1 MSSANQVEN
10 IKQLEGDVYTYK
22 ASIDQAIIE
31 RNEALESIDKEKSIT
46 SDIKEK
52 ITIMKQEI
60 EENGVEEGIKDHV
73 TEVEAIKRAFKDKQC
88 RIEVMKRQ
96 LELVKRSAA
105 EALKRKSFW
114 TMVSSATTLLA
125 VAASFAY
132 VARAH

>member
-1 MSSANQVEN
+1 MSSANQVEK
-10 IKQLEGDVYTYK
+10 IKQLEGDICTYK

-31 RNEALESIDKEKSIT
+31 RNEALESLDKEKSIT

-60 EENGVEEGIKDHV
+60 EGLREELGNMTTEIKKFVGMKSELEEN
-73 TEVEAIKRAFKDKQC
+73 TF
-88 RIEVMKRQ
+88 
-96 LELVKRSAA
+96 VKRFAA
-105 EALKRKSFW
+105 EARTRKSFW

-125 VAASFAY
+125 AAASFAY